1 MDSYPYH
8 FILAPNRL
16 EKTYFI
22 ESNAAPGWYNLVVES
37 LIRAFVQKILQRSL
51 MIYDNFYLAFFF
63 VYLNYYRPIFC
74 KKSFGHIPSNSN
86 CFIYPE
92 RFQGSANPWNQKA
105 RAKGS
110 RSLRRIHET
119 SRSIPSEA
127 NLWESVTNGLRRFE
141 KAMSNWFDVNRCFYS
156 YLTTF
161 RRMLGQRIEIFNMFW
176 IGSFESD

>member
-1 MDSYPYH
+1 MPLQVGIICWWNLLSGLLY
-8 FILAPNRL
+8 R
-16 EKTYFI
+16 KYFKGHSWFTTI
-22 ESNAAPGWYNLVVES
+22 FTLLFSS
-37 LIRAFVQKILQRSL
+37 
-51 MIYDNFYLAFFF
+51 

-141 KAMSNWFDVNRCFYS
+141 KAMSNWFEVNRCFYS

-161 RRMLGQRIEIFNMFW
+161 RPMLERRIEIFNMFW
-176 IGSFESD
+176 IGSFESN

>member
-1 MDSYPYH
+1 MSLQVGIICWWNLLSGLLY
-8 FILAPNRL
+8 R
-16 EKTYFI
+16 KYFKGHSWFTTI
-22 ESNAAPGWYNLVVES
+22 FTLLFSS
-37 LIRAFVQKILQRSL
+37 
-51 MIYDNFYLAFFF
+51 

-127 NLWESVTNGLRRFE
+127 NLWESVTNGRRRFE
-141 KAMSNWFDVNRCFYS
+141 KPCLIDLRLIDVSIATWLLLGECWGRELKYLICFELEAS
-156 YLTTF
+156 KAI
-161 RRMLGQRIEIFNMFW
+161 RMN
-176 IGSFESD
+176 